1 LSGIGSASGSDAQ
14 KPETMMSRIG
24 IHSFVWSAS
33 SAQANLER
41 TLAKTK
47 EAGFDLIEFSYLD
60 PADVDIRGLARR
72 IADLGLGVAISIG
85 LPGDGDISSADK
97 AIAARGVEI
106 LKDTI
111 ALTRDLGGQKIGGI
125 LSTSHGL
132 QTLAP
137 TRDQWQRSAGT
148 LAKVAETAKAA
159 GVTLNLEIVNRF
171 ESNLLNTAAQGLAFI
186 EDTGSDNIFLH
197 LDTFH
202 MNIEEAD
209 VGLAIRHAASKIGY
223 VHIGE
228 SHRGFLGTGN
238 IDFAAIFD
246 ALTAI
251 GYNDDLS
258 FESFSSEIVDEN
270 LSKKTAI
277 WRNLWTDNLALAKH
291 ARAFIG
297 LGLETARRKA
307 ELVASRHRP

>member
-1 LSGIGSASGSDAQ
+1 
-14 KPETMMSRIG
+14 MSRIG

-33 SAQANLER
+33 SAQADLER
-41 TLAKTK
+41 TLANTK

-60 PADVDIRGLARR
+60 PADVDIGRLAKS

-85 LPGDGDISSADK
+85 LPADGDISSPDK
-97 AIAARGVEI
+97 AVAARGVES
-106 LKDTI
+106 LNRTV
-111 ALTRDLGGQKIGGI
+111 ALTRDLGGQKVGGI

-132 QTLAP
+132 QTEAP
-137 TRDQWQRSAGT
+137 TRDQWNRSAGT

-209 VGLAIRHAASKIGY
+209 VGLAIRHAAKKIGY

-228 SHRGFLGTGN
+228 SHRGFLGTGS

-251 GYNDDLS
+251 GYSDDLS

-270 LSKKTAI
+270 LSRKTAI
-277 WRNLWTDNLALAKH
+277 WRNLWIDNMELARH
-291 ARAFIG
+291 ARRFIAV
-297 LGLETARRKA
+297 GLETARRKA
-307 ELVASRHRP
+307 DLVSASQRP

>member
-1 LSGIGSASGSDAQ
+1 
-14 KPETMMSRIG
+14 MSRIG

-33 SAQANLER
+33 SAQGDLER
-41 TLAKTK
+41 TLANTR

-60 PADVDIRGLARR
+60 PANVDIDGLAKR
-72 IADLGLGVAISIG
+72 IADFGLGVAISIG
-85 LPGDGDISSADK
+85 LPANGDISSADK
-97 AIAARGVEI
+97 TIAAHGVEI
-106 LKDTI
+106 LKHTI
-111 ALTRDLGGQKIGGI
+111 ALTRDLGGQKVAGI

-132 QTLAP
+132 QSEAP
-137 TRDQWQRSAGT
+137 TRDRWNRSAGT
-148 LAKVAETAKAA
+148 LAEVAETAKSA

-171 ESNLLNTAAQGLAFI
+171 ESNLLNTAAQGMAFI
-186 EDTGSDNIFLH
+186 ADSGSDNIFLH
-197 LDTFH
+197 LDSFH

-209 VGLAIRHAASKIGY
+209 VGLAIRNAARKIGY

-228 SHRGFLGTGN
+228 SNRGFLGTGN

-251 GYNDDLS
+251 GYSDDLS

-270 LSKKTAI
+270 LSRKTAI
-277 WRNLWTDNLALAKH
+277 WRNLWTDNMELAKH
-291 ARAFIG
+291 ARRFIA

-307 ELVASRHRP
+307 ELVSATHRP

>member
-1 LSGIGSASGSDAQ
+1 
-14 KPETMMSRIG
+14 MSRIG

-33 SAQANLER
+33 SAQSELER
-41 TLAKTK
+41 TLANTR

-60 PADVDIRGLARR
+60 PANVDIGGLAKR

-85 LPGDGDISSADK
+85 LPADGDISSADK
-97 AIAARGVEI
+97 AIAARGVDI
-106 LKDTI
+106 LNQTI
-111 ALTRDLGGQKIGGI
+111 ALTRDLGGQKVGGI

-132 QTLAP
+132 QTEAP
-137 TRDQWQRSAGT
+137 TRDQWNRSAAT

-171 ESNLLNTAAQGLAFI
+171 ESTLLNTSAQGLAFI

-209 VGLAIRHAASKIGY
+209 VGLAIRHAAGKIGY

-251 GYNDDLS
+251 GYDEDLS

-277 WRNLWTDNLALAKH
+277 WRNLWTDNMALAKH

-307 ELVASRHRP
+307 ELVSARHKP